1 MMFINVF
8 TFLCVKGNS
17 KEMCH
22 EIPVHVFQKN
32 ADVSLLIQF
41 QDYLSRKNALLPPGL
56 FVDPNSSR

>member
-1 MMFINVF
+1 MMLINVF
-8 TFLCVKGNS
+8 TFLRVKANS

-32 ADVSLLIQF
+32 ADVSLLHNTV
-41 QDYLSRKNALLPPGL
+41 LSRKNAFLPPVL